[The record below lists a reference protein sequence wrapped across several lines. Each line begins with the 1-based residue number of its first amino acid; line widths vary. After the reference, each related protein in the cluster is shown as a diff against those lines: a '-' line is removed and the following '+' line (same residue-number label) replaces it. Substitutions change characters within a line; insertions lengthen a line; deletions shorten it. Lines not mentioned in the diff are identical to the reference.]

1 MKRMNWRI
9 YNQFREVLG
18 ALSIEEIMDNKELI
32 KKAEVINSLF
42 MSAV

>member
-1 MKRMNWRI
+1 MKRMNGRI

-18 ALSIEEIMDNKELI
+18 VLSIEEIMNNKKLI
-32 KKAEVINSLF
+32 KRAELINSLF